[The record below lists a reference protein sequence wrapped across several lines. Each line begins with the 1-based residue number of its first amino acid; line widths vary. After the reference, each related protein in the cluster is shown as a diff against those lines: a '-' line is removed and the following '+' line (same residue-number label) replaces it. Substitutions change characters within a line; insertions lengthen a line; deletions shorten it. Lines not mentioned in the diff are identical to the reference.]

1 MHERKLINKF
11 PSGYHRIQHFCLQ
24 HTKIVAGPGD
34 KLDIFC
40 FSKIND
46 FSQTETA
53 NNGLPDGD

>member
-1 MHERKLINKF
+1 MHDRKLINKF
-11 PSGYHRIQHFCLQ
+11 PAGYCCIQH
-24 HTKIVAGPGD
+24 TEIVAGPGD

-46 FSQTETA
+46 FLHSETA